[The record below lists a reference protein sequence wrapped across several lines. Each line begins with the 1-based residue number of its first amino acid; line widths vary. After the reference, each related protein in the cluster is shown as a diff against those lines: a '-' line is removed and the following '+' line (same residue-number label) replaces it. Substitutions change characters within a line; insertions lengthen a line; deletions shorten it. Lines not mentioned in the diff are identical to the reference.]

1 MFKKKNKTKHL
12 SVLCASP
19 CNKKKSVPHKNSVGA
34 AAPASVA
41 DYSKRFH
48 HAAPVLVWPSARGKR
63 VKAAVGERGH

>member
-1 MFKKKNKTKHL
+1 MFKKKQTQTSRSCVPHH
-12 SVLCASP
+12 AT
-19 CNKKKSVPHKNSVGA
+19 KSVPHENSVGA

-63 VKAAVGERGH
+63 VKAAAGERGH